1 MSGFNE
7 REKDFENKYAYE
19 EKMGFKIEARAAKL
33 FGLWAAEKM
42 GLAGAAAQTYAM
54 DMVSAKLESAGFE
67 AIQKKADDDFTASG
81 VDITD
86 HVIRAHFDKAYE
98 EARHQIMNEGQ

>member
-19 EKMGFKIEARAAKL
+19 EKMGFKIEARTAKL
-33 FGLWAAEKM
+33 FGLWAAERR
-42 GLAGAAAQTYAM
+42 GLTGPEAQAYAM
-54 DMVSAKLESAGFE
+54 DVVSAKLESAGFD
-67 AIQKKADDDFTASG
+67 ALQKKVAGDFAASG
-81 VDITD
+81 LDITD
-86 HVIRAHFDKAYE
+86 HVIKAHLEKAHD